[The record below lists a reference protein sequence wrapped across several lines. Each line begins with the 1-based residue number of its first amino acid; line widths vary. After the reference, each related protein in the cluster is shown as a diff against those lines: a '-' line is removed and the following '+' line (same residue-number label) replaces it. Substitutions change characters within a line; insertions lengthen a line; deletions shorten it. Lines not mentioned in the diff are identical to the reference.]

1 MPIKKILVLLVIV
14 SLLLQ
19 VSFSIYYSSEIISK
33 SDEYMFLM
41 ENMNKLE
48 IEHQKLQ
55 IKLASETSLEK
66 LSQYIG
72 EKKYQ
77 PIWQQINLNQP

>member
-19 VSFSIYYSSEIISK
+19 VSFSIYYSSEIISE
-33 SDEYMFLM
+33 SNEYIFLM
-41 ENMNKLE
+41 ENINKLE

-55 IKLASETSLEK
+55 TKLASETSLEK
-66 LSQYIG
+66 LSRYID

>member
-1 MPIKKILVLLVIV
+1 
-14 SLLLQ
+14 
-19 VSFSIYYSSEIISK
+19 
-33 SDEYMFLM
+33 M
-41 ENMNKLE
+41 ENINKLE

-55 IKLASETSLEK
+55 TKLASETSLEK
-66 LSQYIG
+66 LSRYIN

>member
-33 SDEYMFLM
+33 SNEYIFLM
-41 ENMNKLE
+41 ENINKLE

-55 IKLASETSLEK
+55 TKLASETSLEK
-66 LSQYIG
+66 LSQYIN

>member
-1 MPIKKILVLLVIV
+1 MPIKKILVLLVIA
-14 SLLLQ
+14 SLLFQ
-19 VSFSIYYSSEIISK
+19 VSFSIYYSSEIISE
-33 SDEYMFLM
+33 SNEYIFLM
-41 ENMNKLE
+41 ENINKLE

-55 IKLASETSLEK
+55 TKLASETSLEK
-66 LSQYIG
+66 LSRYID

>member
-1 MPIKKILVLLVIV
+1 MPIKKILVLLVIA
-14 SLLLQ
+14 SLLFQ

-33 SDEYMFLM
+33 SNKYIFLM
-41 ENMNKLE
+41 ENINKLE

-55 IKLASETSLEK
+55 TKLASETSLEK
-66 LSQYIG
+66 LSRYIN